1 MKVARIWGSEVQC
14 LEKEDKKR
22 VREARR
28 HYHKETKATNL
39 VYTALAV
46 AMIFCSAL
54 VVVDVLSHLIM
65 SVIYNSFDLVDTFEN
80 LWDRI
85 IQSII
90 TVSIVWWLYRYKVTS
105 IEERVG
111 MTSKFRRHWIIFTV
125 VCIYV
130 VTTFGYKVYTSH
142 MTDGAKYLNAKIDEL
157 DECDAMYKLVGSRE
171 WIEDFICFAL
181 KQAPSRVKCTT
192 IVSLALQDI
201 VFENGVPIISLSD
214 YAGDN
219 VTIQKYAKLISEYS
233 RIFGLMTS
241 GFKGELTDEELEVVV
256 ADAETLVEEM
266 NDYIHAEAES
276 LHSVQGLVVPEVYK
290 LAKLYIFLFVISEI
304 IRSRNTKRFMKQ
316 EGYLVE
322 RKN

>member
-65 SVIYNSFDLVDTFEN
+65 SVIYSSFDLVDTLEK

-85 IQSII
+85 IQSIVV
-90 TVSIVWWLYRYKVTS
+90 VSIVWWLYRYRVTS
-105 IEERVG
+105 VEERIG

-125 VCIYV
+125 VCIYA
-130 VTTFGYKVYTSH
+130 VTTFGYKAYTSH
-142 MTDGAKYLNAKIDEL
+142 MTDDAKYLNAKIDEL

-171 WIEDFICFAL
+171 WVEDFICFAL
-181 KQAPSRVKCTT
+181 KQAPSRTKCTT
-192 IVSLALQDI
+192 VVSLALQNI
-201 VFENGVPIISLSD
+201 VFENGAPVISLSD

-241 GFKGELTDEELEVVV
+241 GFKGELTDEELGVVT
-256 ADAETLVEEM
+256 AEAKMFAEEM
-266 NDYIHAEAES
+266 DAYLHAEAED
-276 LHSVQGLVVPEVYK
+276 LLSVQNLVVPEVYK
-290 LAKLYIFLFVISEI
+290 LAKLYIFLFIISEL
-304 IRSRNTKRFMKQ
+304 IRYRNTKRFMKQ